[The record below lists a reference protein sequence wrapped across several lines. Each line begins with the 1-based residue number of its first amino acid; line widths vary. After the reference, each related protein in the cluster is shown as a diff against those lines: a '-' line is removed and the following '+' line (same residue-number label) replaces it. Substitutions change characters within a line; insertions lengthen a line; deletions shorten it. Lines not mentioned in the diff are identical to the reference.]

1 MAILDRNLVQKL
13 TYADM
18 VIEPVNRTL
27 DISLLKT
34 ITRAATDASNFQYI
48 DDLSST
54 AISYAR
60 KVAKQPK
67 FDFMIT
73 NEDDDFYMNTHGVSV
88 VTNKSFTDLSNGRF
102 YILNKNNVPIYFNL
116 IEIENISLRD
126 DNLNKVTIDK
136 IDTILDN
143 NYIFD
148 VYIIKINGNEV
159 GEFEISRL
167 IRFENNKN
175 EMVNPQQ
182 SIEFRATYNVSN
194 IGNFNIQYFGKNN
207 KNPNKKKGVIDIDLK
222 VKCFGDKNL
231 TREITD
237 GVRVSL
243 NTINNSDFIINS
255 STGLASG
262 TAQQF
267 LRYSFLKPTTTDGS
281 FTINKNGTTVK
292 TSNQQINSTADI
304 SILPGDIMTVTI
316 NPTIT
321 LLTSNIF
328 LIENGVITQQIVN
341 TGQTTCTFN
350 VLSNTRYEITSYLD
364 FIPVAP
370 VVRYLFNTNNRTGT
384 FRVFR
389 NNTQILQT
397 NSLVN
402 NYVNIPG
409 LSIGDSIIT
418 RVEPSYNTTSSLSV
432 NNTSLVPSLQLYG
445 KSSNAGIVNQSNAFI
460 LQSGG
465 VYEVTATLSPPPII
479 IYYRHDSNM
488 TFSITRNGNTIYTP
502 FFSTTTQL
510 EYRALTSITF
520 APGDVI
526 TAFAC
531 TDTFS
536 LAFSQ
541 EATIEFFEGNTSNII
556 GGMSSQSAC
565 IAPDFTV
572 QAGAYFISAYKPSTV
587 FTSTP
592 I

>member
-1 MAILDRNLVQKL
+1 MAILDRNLFQKL

-531 TDTFS
+531 TDTS
-536 LAFSQ
+536 GGFSQ

-587 FTSTP
+587 FTYEET
-592 I
+592 